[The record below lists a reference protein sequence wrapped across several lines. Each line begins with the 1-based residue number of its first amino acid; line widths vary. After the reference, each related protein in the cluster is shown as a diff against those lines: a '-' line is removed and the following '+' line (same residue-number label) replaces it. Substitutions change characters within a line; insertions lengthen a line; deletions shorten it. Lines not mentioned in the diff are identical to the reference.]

1 LPYAKPVVHNRS
13 NFDAFVSHNIGT
25 AVNSRHP
32 RRSEMAKKAKKT
44 ARLHKGKKLE
54 AQKPLKMSDLPVVKN
69 VDVPSTKLY

>member
-13 NFDAFVSHNIGT
+13 NFDAFVSFNIST
-25 AVNSRHP
+25 AANSRHS
-32 RRSEMAKKAKKT
+32 RRCEMAKKAKKT

-54 AQKPLKMSDLPVVKN
+54 EQKPLKMSDLPVVKN